1 MRHMSLFVFSSL
13 FALSLVMAL
22 PSKVNGESHSLDLDP
37 LYKMF
42 ANGVQLDVHKTSH
55 AFKRCA
61 ALLYGL
67 YQLSSNQSDHFRD
80 ILLTQ
85 YVTFV
90 FLIRRTE
97 KQIIDIPDE
106 KMADYIEKNIAPY
119 VYYYVNRFNKSY
131 LERGNYTSDALVDA
145 DISFCG
151 KLNTQL
157 NM

>member
-1 MRHMSLFVFSSL
+1 MVVYSERIIYVLPNALLTGGPQSMRHMSLFVFSSL

-42 ANGVQLDVHKTSH
+42 ANGVQVDVHKTSH

-80 ILLTQ
+80 ILLT
-85 YVTFV
+85 
-90 FLIRRTE
+90 
-97 KQIIDIPDE
+97 
-106 KMADYIEKNIAPY
+106 
-119 VYYYVNRFNKSY
+119 
-131 LERGNYTSDALVDA
+131 
-145 DISFCG
+145 
-151 KLNTQL
+151 
-157 NM
+157 

>member
-42 ANGVQLDVHKTSH
+42 ANGVQVDVHKTSH

-67 YQLSSNQSDHFRD
+67 YQLCK
-80 ILLTQ
+80 
-85 YVTFV
+85 YPPA
-90 FLIRRTE
+90 E
-97 KQIIDIPDE
+97 P
-106 KMADYIEKNIAPY
+106 
-119 VYYYVNRFNKSY
+119 
-131 LERGNYTSDALVDA
+131 GALVLGRSKRRAGSLRGSD
-145 DISFCG
+145 
-151 KLNTQL
+151 
-157 NM
+157 